1 MCTACRDGSGR
12 RAESDRFRGRL
23 SDVPMDLGFWVFVW
37 RVYMLDLMG
46 NKGNYALKELKECTR
61 CVGYFELDSVHT
73 SFSI

>member
-1 MCTACRDGSGR
+1 
-12 RAESDRFRGRL
+12 
-23 SDVPMDLGFWVFVW
+23 MDLGFWVFVW